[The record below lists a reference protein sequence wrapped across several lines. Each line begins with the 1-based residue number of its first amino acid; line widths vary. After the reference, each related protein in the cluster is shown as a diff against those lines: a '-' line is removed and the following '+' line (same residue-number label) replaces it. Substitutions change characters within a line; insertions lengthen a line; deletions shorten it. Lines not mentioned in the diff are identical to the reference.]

1 LDLLSATELTMKIIS
16 VLILLSTTLGVH
28 ATVDHLNPITR
39 VVELLQG
46 LSEKIEQDGK
56 AEEKLFDKYVCWAT
70 TVIDSKKA
78 TNEAAQDRID
88 ALEAYIADIEAGK
101 IEFTSERTDLEKL
114 IEKLSKDIKA
124 SEAKREKEKKDFEAA
139 EDEMKKG
146 VAALE
151 EAISV
156 LDEATKDHKG
166 SLLSVKREVQ
176 TFEEGEHSSA
186 SLALSRAIQL
196 GEKFL
201 SKGDANFLTKLLG
214 GDVPQGDFDKL
225 KKKATFKMKYKARS
239 GKIQKILEEMLQT
252 FKYNL
257 KQATVKEE
265 EAADSFEKLNG
276 AKKDELSS
284 AEDALAEGGK
294 ESTAKGMAKED
305 AQNEVDD
312 LKDQISKD
320 EGFIKDTEDSLKDM
334 KEKWKERSKLRRLE
348 LKSISEA
355 IAILNSDDAK
365 DTMDASFKS
374 QGYLLLEKS
383 TEKSSARGA
392 IQRRAKRAYE
402 LLHQASSTSKDTRL
416 ALLAMRVK
424 MQQQGHF
431 DEVIS
436 AIDKMVET
444 LKEEEEKDLEN
455 KEQCESERE
464 ENTKEA
470 REKSLE
476 IDDASD
482 EITRQEQIIKET
494 EEQIELKK
502 EEIKKLKEEIEEA
515 TRQREDENAE
525 YKASKVDDKAA
536 IELIEK
542 AMDVLKAFRTENN
555 LDLVQRGA
563 QEPPK
568 VEAGKA
574 PPPPPATFD
583 EPYGGAKG
591 ESMGIQSILGMIKE
605 DIEKDIAK
613 ADKEEEEAEKDYQ
626 KMKKDAEDAIEAAE
640 KAISDYE
647 DKKAKA
653 EEAKAEQVKIKEKAK
668 PELDSVMETIKEE
681 EGGCDFITI
690 NFKLRVKN
698 RQLEIDGL
706 LKAKA
711 ILQGAM

>member
-1 LDLLSATELTMKIIS
+1 MTMKIT
-16 VLILLSTTLGVH
+16 VLFLLSTLLCVDG
-28 ATVDHLNPITR
+28 ATDHLNPITR
-39 VVELLQG
+39 VVELLQN
-46 LSEKIEQDGK
+46 LQVKIEKDGK

-114 IEKLSKDIKA
+114 IEKLNKDIKA

-139 EDEMKKG
+139 EEEMKK
-146 VAALE
+146 AISALE
-151 EAISV
+151 EAVSV

-176 TFEEGEHSSA
+176 TFEQGEHSSA
-186 SLALSRAIQL
+186 SVALSRAIEL
-196 GEKFL
+196 GEKLL
-201 SKGDANFLTKLLG
+201 SKGDANFLRKLLG
-214 GDVPQGDFDKL
+214 GDVPHAALLKLTSPDFDKL
-225 KKKATFKMKYKARS
+225 NKKATFKMKYKARS
-239 GKIQKILEEMLQT
+239 GKIQKILADMLKT
-252 FKYNL
+252 FEDNL
-257 KQATVKEE
+257 SKDTEKEKESAESFKKLNEAKKEE
-265 EAADSFEKLNG
+265 V
-276 AKKDELSS
+276 SS

-294 ESTAKGMAKED
+294 ESTAKGMAKDD
-305 AQNEVDD
+305 AENEVDD

-320 EGFIKDTEDSLKDM
+320 EGFIKDTEAALKDM
-334 KEKWKERSKLRRLE
+334 KEQWKERSKLRTLE

-365 DTMDASFKS
+365 DTMDKSFES
-374 QGYLLLEKS
+374 QGYTLFQKS
-383 TEKSSARGA
+383 ASRA
-392 IQRRAKRAYE
+392 IKQRTNRAFEVLR
-402 LLHQASSTSKDTRL
+402 QAGDRSKDTRL
-416 ALLAMRVK
+416 AQLAVRVK
-424 MQQQGHF
+424 TLQKGAL
-431 DEVIS
+431 DEVIKK
-436 AIDKMVET
+436 IDEMVET
-444 LKEEEEKDLEN
+444 LKEEEEEDLKN

-464 ENTKEA
+464 DNTKEA

-482 EITRQEQIIKET
+482 EITRQETIIKEM

-515 TRQREDENAE
+515 TRQREDEKAAYE
-525 YKASKVDDKAA
+525 ASKLDDEAA
-536 IELIEK
+536 VELIEK
-542 AMDVLKAFRTENN
+542 AMDVLKAFRTDNN
-555 LDLVQRGA
+555 LDLVQRSA

-605 DIEKDIAK
+605 DIEKDIKK
-613 ADKEEEEAEKDYQ
+613 ADKEEEEAKAAYE
-626 KMKKDAEDAIEAAE
+626 KMKEDAEAAIEAAE
-640 KAISDYE
+640 KAISDLE

-668 PELDSVMETIKEE
+668 PALDSIMETIKEE
-681 EGGCDFITI
+681 EAGCNFITI
-690 NFKLRVKN
+690 NFKLRIKN

-711 ILQGAM
+711 ILQGAK